1 MVKTITGELDS
12 MAMEITAVTETTVV
26 TAIME
31 EEGATEMEFQ
41 ITNKKIRPIILSAH
55 KTLFFVLNTGP
66 INHSLRK
73 AADLQLNSTR
83 LLNFNS

>member
-31 EEGATEMEFQ
+31 EEGATEML
-41 ITNKKIRPIILSAH
+41 IL
-55 KTLFFVLNTGP
+55 L
-66 INHSLRK
+66 I
-73 AADLQLNSTR
+73 
-83 LLNFNS
+83 